1 MAGSARVSM
10 QTPRNVL
17 KLETALTVHI
27 KSLEE
32 EEEEEDGFVVLILFT
47 HNLQACSVCLS
58 VSLCLSLFGLI

>member
-32 EEEEEDGFVVLILFT
+32 EEEEDGFVVLILFT

-58 VSLCLSLFGLI
+58 VSLCLSLSSA